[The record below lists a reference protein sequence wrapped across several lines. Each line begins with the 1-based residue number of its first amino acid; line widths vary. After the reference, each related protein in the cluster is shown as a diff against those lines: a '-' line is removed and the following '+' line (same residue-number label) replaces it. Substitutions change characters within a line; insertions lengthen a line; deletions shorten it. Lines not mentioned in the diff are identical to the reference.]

1 MTEQR
6 RRVIRSVEPCGGRKL
21 GCVDDQVKRPWIGG
35 DCVSGSSVGSESCLV
50 SARDRIFGHPQALL
64 GLPKSIPDQSYADPH
79 CGADSK
85 RDSRSRGHEHQLA

>member
-1 MTEQR
+1 MPETLSRQ
-6 RRVIRSVEPCGGRKL
+6 VNDHGR
-21 GCVDDQVKRPWIGG
+21 
-35 DCVSGSSVGSESCLV
+35 VSGTHRVEDVVITPNGIH
-50 SARDRIFGHPQALL
+50 RALL